1 MYIRDKE
8 KREVDFVLIRNNQPV
23 TLFEAK
29 DGDSEI
35 SNSGRYFSKKI
46 GIPFYQHCSPD

>member
-8 KREVDFVLIRNNQPV
+8 KREVDFVLIKNDRPV
-23 TLFEAK
+23 ALFEAK

-35 SNSGRYFSKKI
+35 SNSGRYFSK
-46 GIPFYQHCSPD
+46 

>member
-8 KREVDFVLIRNNQPV
+8 KREVDFILIRNNQSV
-23 TLFEAK
+23 ALFEAK

-35 SNSGRYFSKKI
+35 SNSGRNFSKK
-46 GIPFYQHCSPD
+46 